1 MGIDHV
7 SVLFGRDTL
16 RNEFQLEAV
25 APLFVCLAA
34 VGTVKLMPVYLCI
47 KLSHLGKLS
56 AALFV
61 IHPVARKIFI
71 GISRRGDVYAGLL
84 LYIIA
89 CVALAWATRLIIN
102 KMKKG

>member
-16 RNEFQLEAV
+16 RNEF
-25 APLFVCLAA
+25 PLVA
-34 VGTVKLMPVYLCI
+34 VGTAVCVSCRRGYGEAHAR
-47 KLSHLGKLS
+47 LSLYKALASGLS